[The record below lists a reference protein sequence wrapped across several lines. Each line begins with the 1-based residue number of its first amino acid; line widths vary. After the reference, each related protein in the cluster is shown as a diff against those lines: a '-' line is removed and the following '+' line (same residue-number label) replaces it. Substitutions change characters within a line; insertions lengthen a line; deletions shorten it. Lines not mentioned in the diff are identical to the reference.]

1 MENSNQQS
9 NPPAFNESEW
19 IRLIFLLSDT
29 QHWMNEMIQQ
39 SFLKLPLKDS
49 KKLFR
54 KTYHLTVSGL
64 AHILERHYYK
74 IHRHPGTSKFT
85 VPLTE
90 LLAYLRDASI
100 EPATPIPGI
109 LSCKRTLQADKTIGI
124 DYEQL
129 PTNLITVLTD
139 PGGTII
145 TAFPGCYQNR

>member
-1 MENSNQQS
+1 
-9 NPPAFNESEW
+9 
-19 IRLIFLLSDT
+19 
-29 QHWMNEMIQQ
+29 
-39 SFLKLPLKDS
+39 
-49 KKLFR
+49 
-54 KTYHLTVSGL
+54 
-64 AHILERHYYK
+64 LERHYYK